1 MFKKTSGLSSLG
13 VGDICTISLGGKFL
27 FWLLWRSRYQIL
39 TSAKPEMPQVSDHF
53 SYMLGEKGSNF
64 GSWLLAS
71 MEQDDRN
78 INYNNG
84 TTVTSTVFS
93 TMHSR
98 KTWDAI

>member
-1 MFKKTSGLSSLG
+1 
-13 VGDICTISLGGKFL
+13 
-27 FWLLWRSRYQIL
+27 
-39 TSAKPEMPQVSDHF
+39 
-53 SYMLGEKGSNF
+53 MLEEKGSNF

-84 TTVTSTVFS
+84 TTVTSTIFS